1 MLLLYICL
9 SAEMDLVIKSVH
21 GAKWK
26 NASGLDDLSSEVSE
40 NGQNKYL
47 ILLILLSL
55 FPLLPLLYMCVSL
68 QGTSHITCMPG
79 TVRRWNYPPPLCIG
93 KNKSAVAAAMATDI
107 KQ

>member
-55 FPLLPLLYMCVSL
+55 FSVLPLLYMCA
-68 QGTSHITCMPG
+68 H
-79 TVRRWNYPPPLCIG
+79 
-93 KNKSAVAAAMATDI
+93 AAAGDVTHNLYAWNCQTLELPTSSVYR
-107 KQ
+107 

>member
-26 NASGLDDLSSEVSE
+26 NASGLDDLSYEVSE
-40 NGQNKYL
+40 NGQNKYF

-55 FPLLPLLYMCVSL
+55 FSVLPLLYMCVHTAAGDVTHNL
-68 QGTSHITCMPG
+68 YAWNCQTLELPTSS
-79 TVRRWNYPPPLCIG
+79 VYR
-93 KNKSAVAAAMATDI
+93 
-107 KQ
+107 

>member
-47 ILLILLSL
+47 ILLILLPL
-55 FPLLPLLYMCVSL
+55 FSVLSLLYMCAHAAPGDVAHNL
-68 QGTSHITCMPG
+68 YARNCQTLELPTSS
-79 TVRRWNYPPPLCIG
+79 VYR
-93 KNKSAVAAAMATDI
+93 
-107 KQ
+107 